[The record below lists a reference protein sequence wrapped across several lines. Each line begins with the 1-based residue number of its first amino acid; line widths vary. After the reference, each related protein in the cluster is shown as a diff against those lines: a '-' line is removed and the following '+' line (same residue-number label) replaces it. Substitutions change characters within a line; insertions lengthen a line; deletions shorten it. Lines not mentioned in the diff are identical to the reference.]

1 MERKTKRGGLQ
12 QVTACLCAVLL
23 LLCPMLITAGLAMVE
38 VLVLE
43 SEGVLPQG
51 LSGFCAVVV
60 LVAWLGVAIVTK
72 LRLRNTL
79 LRGPMPYTGLALA
92 GLVLLSVLFYVVGF
106 AIEQEVLSLP
116 LEGLWAVCRLLGGP
130 AAVAVHGVQGM
141 LGCELGTAAMLTC
154 GAYLLIGLVAA
165 WPVTEKK
172 PQKRK
177 VKATA

>member
-1 MERKTKRGGLQ
+1 MERKTKRGWLQ
-12 QVTACLCAVLL
+12 QVTEFLCAFLL

-43 SEGVLPQG
+43 SEGTLPLG

-60 LVAWLGVAIVTK
+60 LVAWLGVAIMTK
-72 LRLRNTL
+72 LRLRSTL
-79 LRGPMPYTGLALA
+79 FRGPMPYTGLVLA

-106 AIEQEVLSLP
+106 AMEQEVLP
-116 LEGLWAVCRLLGGP
+116 LVEGLWAICRLLGAP
-130 AAVAVHGVQGM
+130 AAVAVRGVQG
-141 LGCELGTAAMLTC
+141 LLDCELGTAAMLTC

-165 WPVTEKK
+165 WPVAAKK

-177 VKATA
+177 AKAVA